1 MSSRKGASPL
11 LNPQENYVLWPS
23 RGSAGGSAPQRREL
37 RGFRPPATGTTGVPP
52 PSDGNYVLWPSRG
65 SAPHKNR
72 GGVASRRN

>member
-37 RGFRPPATGTTGVPP
+37 RGFRPPATGTTFYGPVGAPP
-52 PSDGNYVLWPSRG
+52 
-65 SAPHKNR
+65 HTKT